1 MTPEW
6 VTIAILG
13 KPRGNRGEITAVS
26 LSSHPE
32 RFATLPGVHL
42 FGSADPVASMGKN
55 ALEIERVWEHEG
67 TLIFKFRGIDSISD
81 AEKLRGAEVRIPG
94 SERASADEGEFYHSD
109 LIGCEVRERATGRRV
124 GKVTGVEEYGG
135 PALLAIDNG
144 RVLIPFVRAICVE
157 IRPEDRLI
165 LADLP
170 EGLEHLDSPG

>member
-13 KPRGNRGEITAVS
+13 KSRGNHGEVTAVS
-26 LSSHPE
+26 LSSHPR
-32 RFATLPGVHL
+32 RFSTLRTVHL
-42 FGSADPVASMGKN
+42 FGAADPSNN

-94 SERASADEGEFYHSD
+94 SERVSADEGEFYHSD
-109 LIGCEVRERATGRRV
+109 LIGCELRERASGRRV
-124 GKVTGVEEYGG
+124 GTVTGIEEYGG
-135 PALLAIDNG
+135 PALLAIDDG

-170 EGLEHLDSPG
+170 EGLEHLDRPE

>member
-13 KPRGNRGEITAVS
+13 KPRGNRGEVTAVS
-26 LSSHPE
+26 LSSRPQ
-32 RFATLPGVHL
+32 RFSALRSVHL
-42 FGSADPVASMGKN
+42 FGSADPFKD

-67 TLIFKFRGIDSISD
+67 TLIFKFRGIDTISD

-94 SERASADEGEFYHSD
+94 TERASADEGEFYHSD
-109 LIGCEVRERATGRRV
+109 LIGCEVRERGSGRRV
-124 GKVTGVEEYGG
+124 GTVTGIEEYGG
-135 PALLAIDNG
+135 PALLAIDHG

-170 EGLEHLDSPG
+170 EGLEHLDSAE